1 MGTSDHNILIIG
13 GGVIGLSIARELHK
27 RGAQGVTI
35 VDKGRIGGE
44 ASWAAAGMLAPN
56 AETHA
61 DDAFFRL
68 CTASN
73 ELYPQFAA
81 ELLDETGIDIE
92 LDSTGTVS
100 AAFGDNDEAALLAKF
115 EWQRAAGIPVERLTT
130 QAIRALE
137 PQISPQVRFGLFYPN
152 DWQVENRKLVA
163 ALRRYCELD
172 GIRLVENT
180 EITDLIVEHGA
191 VQGAIA
197 AGGGFRSQKTVLSA
211 GAWAGALTATHLQC
225 TAEIKPIRGQM
236 ISLAGPGRP
245 LKHVIYSPN
254 GYLVPR
260 ADGRILVGAT
270 VEDVGFRKEVTPE
283 AIELLRATAFEIIPA
298 LANFNIKEAWAGLRP
313 YADHGLPMIGRIPDL
328 ENAYIATGHFRNGI
342 LLAPLTGRVMA
353 DEILGGEARTDAS
366 DFAPKGAGEASNV
379 ASISNNR

>member
-1 MGTSDHNILIIG
+1 VGTSDHNILIIG

-56 AETHA
+56 AETNA

-152 DWQVENRKLVA
+152 DWQVENRKLVS
-163 ALRRYCELD
+163 ALRRYCELN
-172 GIRLVENT
+172 GVELAENT
-180 EITDLIVEHGA
+180 EIIDLVVENGA
-191 VQGAIA
+191 VMGALTSFGTI
-197 AGGGFRSQKTVLSA
+197 RSQQTVIAS
-211 GAWAGALTATHLQC
+211 GAWAGTLVKDRFPGLGNV
-225 TAEIKPIRGQM
+225 KPIRGQM
-236 ISLAGPGRP
+236 ISLSGDGLP

-260 ADGRILVGAT
+260 GDGRILVGAT
-270 VEDVGFRKEVTPE
+270 VEDVGFSKEVTPQ
-283 AIELLRATAFEIIPA
+283 AIESLRAAALEIIPA
-298 LANFNIKEAWAGLRP
+298 LVNFDIKEAWAGLRP
-313 YADHGLPMIGRIPDL
+313 YADEGLPLIGRIPDL
-328 ENAYIATGHFRNGI
+328 ENAIIATGHFRNGI
-342 LLAPLTGRVMA
+342 LLAPLT
-353 DEILGGEARTDAS
+353 ARMVAYQLLEGS
-366 DFAPKGAGEASNV
+366 APAYMSAFAPGPATETRNAAST
-379 ASISNNR
+379 SSKL